1 MNETDLQP
9 TPRSDPAEGEW
20 PARPWLS
27 AAVLA
32 LAGLVA
38 WSAADG
44 AGSSEHWRYAIA
56 AAAAFGALAWAL
68 IAQPRRLTEHTAFAL
83 GVGLVIGGIAWRVAA
98 GEDGHADAGF
108 WLAAGVLAAV
118 IAVPLWQAGVLRDR
132 LRTSYA
138 AVHHHVWT
146 DAICVAGALAF
157 TGLAWALLALLAVLF
172 DLVGIGL
179 LSDLIDEGWF
189 GWSFS
194 GAAFGAGLGTLREQ
208 AKVLGTLRHV
218 VQLVLVI
225 LAVPLA
231 LALLLF
237 LAAML
242 VTGPQVL
249 WNATDSATPVLLACA
264 VGAFVLGNAVL
275 RDDDAEWTASHV
287 LRLAALVLVLAILP
301 LALFAAIST
310 GARIAQHGLSPERIW
325 ALIAVVVGT
334 MYGLA
339 YWVAAARGRLGPGS
353 WRGGVR
359 QANLHLAML
368 TCGLA
373 LLLALPL
380 IDFGA
385 VATRN
390 QLARLESGA
399 VPANE
404 FDFDALRWDFGDA
417 GRAALARLARSDDAA
432 IVREARIA
440 RARDYRPPNRAT
452 VDDPTRERRLANLR
466 MEFDD
471 PASRRAMSEYV
482 ASSQWQCEQACV
494 ALAIAPPMDGIR
506 DFVLLNQPGG
516 WQRLYLPL
524 EPRDPAAV
532 PTVEPAAPPP
542 PPPVMKLD
550 EDAEVE
556 IRIVERRQV
565 FVDGTPI
572 GDAFD

>member
-1 MNETDLQP
+1 MNETAP
-9 TPRSDPAEGEW
+9 PPAPPPASTPRSDPAEGEW

-38 WSAADG
+38 WSAVDG
-44 AGSSEHWRYAIA
+44 AESIEHWRYAIA

-68 IAQPRRLTEHTAFAL
+68 IAQPRRLAEHTAFAL

-108 WLAAGVLAAV
+108 WFAAGVLAAV

-218 VQLVLVI
+218 VQLVLAI

-231 LALLLF
+231 LALVFCSSPRCWSPGRRCCGTRPTARRRCCSPARSVLSCS
-237 LAAML
+237 AMRCC
-242 VTGPQVL
+242 
-249 WNATDSATPVLLACA
+249 ATMMRSGRLRACCGSPRWCWCWRSSRWLCSPRSAPGRGSRSTACRPSGSGRWSRWSSA
-264 VGAFVLGNAVL
+264 
-275 RDDDAEWTASHV
+275 
-287 LRLAALVLVLAILP
+287 
-301 LALFAAIST
+301 
-310 GARIAQHGLSPERIW
+310 
-325 ALIAVVVGT
+325 T

-359 QANLHLAML
+359 QANLRLAML
-368 TCGLA
+368 TCAPGA
-373 LLLALPL
+373 AAGAAAC

-385 VATRN
+385 VATRD
-390 QLARLESGA
+390 QLARLNSGA
-399 VPANE
+399 VPVE
-404 FDFDALRWDFGDA
+404 RVRFR
-417 GRAALARLARSDDAA
+417 RAALGFRRC
-432 IVREARIA
+432 
-440 RARDYRPPNRAT
+440 RPRGA
-452 VDDPTRERRLANLR
+452 
-466 MEFDD
+466 
-471 PASRRAMSEYV
+471 
-482 ASSQWQCEQACV
+482 
-494 ALAIAPPMDGIR
+494 G
-506 DFVLLNQPGG
+506 
-516 WQRLYLPL
+516 
-524 EPRDPAAV
+524 
-532 PTVEPAAPPP
+532 
-542 PPPVMKLD
+542 
-550 EDAEVE
+550 
-556 IRIVERRQV
+556 
-565 FVDGTPI
+565 
-572 GDAFD
+572 

>member
-1 MNETDLQP
+1 MNETAP
-9 TPRSDPAEGEW
+9 PPASADTLEAEW

-32 LAGLVA
+32 LAGLVV
-38 WSAADG
+38 WSAGDD
-44 AGSSEHWRYAIA
+44 AGSDEHWRYAIA
-56 AAAAFGALAWAL
+56 AAAGFGALAWAL
-68 IAQPRRLTEHTAFAL
+68 TAQPRRLGEHSLFAL

-108 WLAAGVLAAV
+108 WLAAGALAVV
-118 IAVPLWQAGVLRDR
+118 IAIPLWQAGIARDR

-157 TGLAWALLALLAVLF
+157 TGLSWALLAVLAELF
-172 DLVGIGL
+172 DLVGIRL
-179 LSDLIDEGWF
+179 LSALIDEGWF

-218 VQLVLVI
+218 VQLVLAI

-325 ALIAVVVGT
+325 ALIAVVVAT

-339 YWVAAARGRLGPGS
+339 NWVAAARERLGPGS

-380 IDFGA
+380 ADFGA
-385 VATRN
+385 VATRD

-417 GRAALARLARSDDAA
+417 GRAALARLARIGRWRPRPRSAD
-432 IVREARIA
+432 
-440 RARDYRPPNRAT
+440 RAGA
-452 VDDPTRERRLANLR
+452 
-466 MEFDD
+466 
-471 PASRRAMSEYV
+471 
-482 ASSQWQCEQACV
+482 
-494 ALAIAPPMDGIR
+494 
-506 DFVLLNQPGG
+506 
-516 WQRLYLPL
+516 
-524 EPRDPAAV
+524 
-532 PTVEPAAPPP
+532 
-542 PPPVMKLD
+542 
-550 EDAEVE
+550 
-556 IRIVERRQV
+556 
-565 FVDGTPI
+565 
-572 GDAFD
+572 